1 MTTPTGASP
10 SVEFSLSA
18 VSCPQC
24 GAAVALPHDSESVV
38 CPACGSGLRM
48 VGGVLVQ
55 VVMERIELT
64 RAQAED
70 SLRAWISRGA
80 APMAAR
86 NRSDQGAPWT
96 AVGDLRFYPFLKV
109 SGASGERVT
118 PLAPLS
124 SPWVAELGH
133 APGQLLDASTPG
145 LPPGAPAAVTAAMLA
160 PAVAAAPT
168 VAPMAVASALTAA
181 PTAAP
186 TVTASVSA
194 GTTLPDPALVKAALG
209 TAMADRSVSRVLIE
223 YRGYYPAKY
232 SLEGNDGQRR
242 DAIVAAGQGVVYG
255 EQPPSR
261 RPSARDQGVF
271 LGETALLLAEAAFAP
286 GLLPRLIAVLM
297 TALVAFVLLGLTVVQ
312 DG

>member
-1 MTTPTGASP
+1 
-10 SVEFSLSA
+10 
-18 VSCPQC
+18 
-24 GAAVALPHDSESVV
+24 
-38 CPACGSGLRM
+38 M

-55 VVMERIELT
+55 VVMERVELT

-80 APMAAR
+80 APVAAR
-86 NRSDQGAPWT
+86 NRSGHGEPWT

-109 SGASGERVT
+109 SGASGDRVT

-145 LPPGAPAAVTAAMLA
+145 LSPAAPAAVAAPMMA
-160 PAVAAAPT
+160 PAT
-168 VAPMAVASALTAA
+168 
-181 PTAAP
+181 AP
-186 TVTASVSA
+186 TVTARASA
-194 GTTLPDPALVKAALG
+194 ATTLPDPALVTAALE
-209 TAMADRSVSRVLIE
+209 TAMADRSVSRALIE

-232 SLEGNDGQRR
+232 SLVGNDGQRR

-271 LGETALLLAEAAFAP
+271 LGVTALLLAEAAFAP

-297 TALVAFVLLGLTVVQ
+297 TALVAFALLGLTVVR

>member
-1 MTTPTGASP
+1 
-10 SVEFSLSA
+10 
-18 VSCPQC
+18 
-24 GAAVALPHDSESVV
+24 
-38 CPACGSGLRM
+38 M

-55 VVMERIELT
+55 VVTERVELT

-80 APMAAR
+80 APVAAR
-86 NRSDQGAPWT
+86 NRSGHGEPWT

-109 SGASGERVT
+109 SGASGDRVT

-145 LPPGAPAAVTAAMLA
+145 LSPAAAVAPPMVAPAA
-160 PAVAAAPT
+160 
-168 VAPMAVASALTAA
+168 TAA
-181 PTAAP
+181 PTAVASPMVAP
-186 TVTASVSA
+186 AA
-194 GTTLPDPALVKAALG
+194 AAATTLPDPALVKAVLE

-271 LGETALLLAEAAFAP
+271 LGVTALLLAEAAFAP

-297 TALVAFVLLGLTVVQ
+297 TALVAFVLLGLTVVR